1 MTEEKKTESA
11 QPDINA
17 LQAQLNELQ
26 STLIKREE
34 ALAYQIREVE
44 KLKNVKTDRD
54 KMLNDKAATGDI
66 DAINKIKA
74 ESQNQIAE
82 TEEKYKKELSQVQGQ
97 LKREMVTKQALLKA
111 SNMFVDSEDVKDFLT
126 YKIEK
131 TCDLVDG
138 KIVVKDEKGEI
149 RYSNQNKREQMG
161 LDEYLKEL
169 ADKNP
174 ALVKP
179 SAISGTMQNG
189 KMQTTAFTPN
199 IDISKLV
206 AMSKQDQI
214 KAIQSIESQKDR
226 EALVNKIFLMNIN
239 K

>member
-1 MTEEKKTESA
+1 MTEEKKADAA

-17 LQAQLNELQ
+17 LQAQLSEMQ

-44 KLKNVKTDRD
+44 KLKTVKTDRD

-74 ESQNQIAE
+74 ESQIQIAE
-82 TEEKYKKELSQVQGQ
+82 NEEKYKKELSQVQGQ
-97 LKREMVTKQALLKA
+97 LKKEIVTKQALLKA
-111 SNMFVDSEDVKDFLT
+111 SNLFNDSEDIKDFLT

-138 KIVVKDEKGEI
+138 KIIVRDEKGEI
-149 RYSNQNKREQMG
+149 RYSNQNKREQLG

-179 SAISGTMQNG
+179 SGLSGTLQNS
-189 KMQTTAFTPN
+189 KMQTTSFTSTV
-199 IDISKLV
+199 DISKLV
-206 AMSKQDQI
+206 SINKQDQN

-226 EALVNKIFLMNIN
+226 EDLVNKIFQMNIY